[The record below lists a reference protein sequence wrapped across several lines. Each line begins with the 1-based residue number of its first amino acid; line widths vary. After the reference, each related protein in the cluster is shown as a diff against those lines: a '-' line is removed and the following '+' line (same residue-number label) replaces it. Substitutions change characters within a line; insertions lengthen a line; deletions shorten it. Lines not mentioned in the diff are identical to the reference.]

1 MEGPLEGQREAE
13 HKMNTFKFGRYT
25 MDWLSPYMT
34 QHPELPVFLA
44 IGIGY
49 WIGKFKLK
57 GVGFGPVTGSL
68 IAGLLI
74 GYLFHVP
81 VADTAKQFLFMLFM
95 FGIGYSAG
103 PGFVRGVQ
111 DGGWRWVALGVVI
124 PVAGVLTA
132 FVMARVLNLELGY
145 AAGMM
150 SGALTESPVIGTAS
164 EAIRSLPLPG
174 EEKERLI
181 RQIPVADALTY
192 IFGTFGVIFFCSYI
206 GPWLL
211 RLDLKAE
218 ALKLEAAMGMDRDR
232 HNLNSAWRMFELRA
246 YRLDPS
252 YSVVGR
258 TIAQAEAMAQ
268 PARLF
273 IERIR
278 RDASIVEAQPDTI
291 LAAGDVVAVIGL
303 NETLVGTL
311 APQAEEVFDRELLDI
326 GQSSLEVEITRREIA
341 GTTIDALRADPELI
355 RGVFVRA
362 IRRGGQ
368 DVPVAPG
375 TVLQRG
381 DTLTLFGLTP
391 TVERVAQRL
400 GNVARAPQHT
410 DFVALGLAI
419 FTGALLGLALAF
431 PVGGLHI
438 ALGSSV
444 AVLLMGLAMGWRNST
459 HPEFAFIPA
468 GAIEFMKSIGLAAFV
483 AMIGLK
489 AGPVFVDAIREIGLQ
504 VFLGGIVVTLV
515 PQLVGLLVGRYLLG
529 LNPLLLLGALAG
541 AQTMTAGLAALQE
554 RSESPVAVIGYSSTV
569 AFGHILISIGGTALI
584 WMLS

>member
-1 MEGPLEGQREAE
+1 
-13 HKMNTFKFGRYT
+13 
-25 MDWLSPYMT
+25 MDWLTPYMT

-124 PVAGVLTA
+124 PVTGVLTA
-132 FVMARVLNLELGY
+132 FVMARLLNLELGY

-164 EAIRSLPLPG
+164 EAIRSLSLPS

-232 HNLNSAWRMFELRA
+232 EDVVSAWRMFELRA

-252 YSVVGR
+252 YTVVGR

-273 IERIR
+273 IARIR
-278 RDASIVEAQPDTI
+278 RDASIVEARPDTI
-291 LAAGDVVAVIGL
+291 LKAGDVVAVIGL

-311 APQAEEVFDRELLDI
+311 APQAEEVFDRALLDI
-326 GQSSLEVEITRREIA
+326 GQSSLEVEITRRDIA
-341 GTTIDALRADPELI
+341 GTTIEALRADPELI

-368 DVPVAPG
+368 DLPVAPG

-381 DTLTLFGLTP
+381 DKLTLFGLTP
-391 TVERVAQRL
+391 TVERAAQRL
-400 GNVARAPQHT
+400 GKVAHPPQHT

-419 FTGALLGLALAF
+419 FTGALLGLALAL

-504 VFLGGIVVTLV
+504 VFLGGIVVTLM

>member
-1 MEGPLEGQREAE
+1 
-13 HKMNTFKFGRYT
+13 
-25 MDWLSPYMT
+25 MDWLTPYMT

-124 PVAGVLTA
+124 PATGVLTA
-132 FVMARVLNLELGY
+132 FVMARLLNLELGY

-164 EAIRSLPLPG
+164 EAIRSLPLPI
-174 EEKERLI
+174 EDKERLI

-218 ALKLEAAMGMDRDR
+218 ALKLEVAMGMDRDR
-232 HNLNSAWRMFELRA
+232 QDGASAWRMFELRA
-246 YRLDPS
+246 YRLHPS

-278 RDASIVEAQPDTI
+278 RDASIVEARPDTI
-291 LAAGDVVAVIGL
+291 LKAGDVVAVIAL

-311 APQAEEVFDRELLDI
+311 GPQAEEVFDRELLDI
-326 GQSSLEVEITRREIA
+326 GQSSLEVEITQRDIS
-341 GTTIDALRADPELI
+341 GMTIDALRAAPELI

-362 IRRGGQ
+362 VKRGGQ
-368 DVPVAPG
+368 DLPVAPG

-381 DTLTLFGLTP
+381 DKLTVFGLTP
-391 TVERVAQRL
+391 TVERVVQRL
-400 GNVARAPQHT
+400 GKVAHPPQHT

-468 GAIEFMKSIGLAAFV
+468 GAIELMKSIGLSAFV
-483 AMIGLK
+483 ATIGLK
-489 AGPVFVDAIREIGLQ
+489 AGPVFVDAIKQIGLQ
-504 VFLGGIVVTLV
+504 VFLGGIMVTLV

>member
-1 MEGPLEGQREAE
+1 
-13 HKMNTFKFGRYT
+13 
-25 MDWLSPYMT
+25 MDWLTPYMT

-132 FVMARVLNLELGY
+132 FGMARLLKLDLGY

-218 ALKLEAAMGMDRDR
+218 ALKLETEMGMDRDR
-232 HNLNSAWRMFELRA
+232 QDVTSAWRMFELRA

-252 YSVVGR
+252 YSIIGMS
-258 TIAQAEAMAQ
+258 IAQAEAMAQ
-268 PARLF
+268 PAWLF

-278 RDASIVEAQPDTI
+278 RDDAIIEARPDTV
-291 LAAGDVVAVIGL
+291 LKAGDVVAVIGL
-303 NETLVGTL
+303 NETLVSML
-311 APQAEEVFDRELLDI
+311 APQAQEVFDRELLDI
-326 GQSSLEVEITRREIA
+326 GQSSLDVEITRRDIA
-341 GTTIDALRADPELI
+341 GSTIDALRADPELI
-355 RGVFVRA
+355 RGVFVRV

-381 DTLTLFGLTP
+381 DKLTLFGLTP

-400 GNVARAPQHT
+400 GNVAHPPQHT

-419 FTGALLGLALAF
+419 FTGALLGLALAL
-431 PVGGLHI
+431 PIGGLHI

-459 HPEFAFIPA
+459 HPEFAFIPS

>member
-1 MEGPLEGQREAE
+1 
-13 HKMNTFKFGRYT
+13 
-25 MDWLSPYMT
+25 MDWLTPYMT

-111 DGGWRWVALGVVI
+111 DGGWRWVGLGVVI

-132 FVMARVLNLELGY
+132 FGMARLLKLDLGY

-218 ALKLEAAMGMDRDR
+218 ALKLETEMGMDRDR
-232 HNLNSAWRMFELRA
+232 QDVTSAWRMFELRA

-252 YSVVGR
+252 YSIIGMS
-258 TIAQAEAMAQ
+258 IAQAEAMVQ
-268 PARLF
+268 PAWLF

-278 RDASIVEAQPDTI
+278 RDDAIIEARPDTV
-291 LAAGDVVAVIGL
+291 LKAGDVVAVIGL
-303 NETLVGTL
+303 NETLVSML
-311 APQAEEVFDRELLDI
+311 APQAQEVFDRELLDI
-326 GQSSLEVEITRREIA
+326 GQSSLDVEITRRDIA
-341 GTTIDALRADPELI
+341 GSTIDALRADPELI
-355 RGVFVRA
+355 RGVFVRV

-381 DTLTLFGLTP
+381 DKLTLFGLTP

-400 GNVARAPQHT
+400 GNVAHPPQHT

-419 FTGALLGLALAF
+419 FTGALLGLALAL
-431 PVGGLHI
+431 PIGGLHI

-459 HPEFAFIPA
+459 HPEFAFIPS

>member
-1 MEGPLEGQREAE
+1 
-13 HKMNTFKFGRYT
+13 
-25 MDWLSPYMT
+25 MDWLTPYMT

-132 FVMARVLNLELGY
+132 FGMARLLKLDLGY
-145 AAGMM
+145 TAGMM

-218 ALKLEAAMGMDRDR
+218 ALKLETEMGMDRDR
-232 HNLNSAWRMFELRA
+232 QDVTSAWRMFELRA

-252 YSVVGR
+252 YSIIGMS
-258 TIAQAEAMAQ
+258 IAQAEAMAQ
-268 PARLF
+268 PAWLF

-278 RDASIVEAQPDTI
+278 RDDAIIEARPDTV
-291 LAAGDVVAVIGL
+291 LKAGDVVAVLGL
-303 NETLVGTL
+303 NETLVSML
-311 APQAEEVFDRELLDI
+311 APQAQEVFDRELLDI
-326 GQSSLEVEITRREIA
+326 GQSSLDVEITRRDIA
-341 GTTIDALRADPELI
+341 GSTIDALRADPELI
-355 RGVFVRA
+355 RGVFVRV

-381 DTLTLFGLTP
+381 DKLTLFGLTP

-400 GNVARAPQHT
+400 GNVAHPPQHT

-419 FTGALLGLALAF
+419 FTGALLGLALAL
-431 PVGGLHI
+431 PIGGLHI

-459 HPEFAFIPA
+459 HPEFAFIPS